1 MALFRRMAAI
11 VAALIIITASSSH
24 STTSAKAPPSPPAP
38 GGMAPAPAKVITE
51 CFRALVN
58 TSDCLS
64 FVKTESNLT
73 KPEKGCCPEIAGL
86 VESNPICLCE
96 LLGHPEATGFTIDVK
111 KALNLPSLCGVSSAP
126 NVTSCSAA
134 GVPVSL
140 APISQ
145 DAMSPSNQPREG
157 LAPSPSTQESTLTYL
172 PNEDDEDAAS
182 TISRHSKLNFM
193 FGFVIAII
201 FTLNYD
207 S

>member
-1 MALFRRMAAI
+1 MAITMASLRTAAI
-11 VAALIIITASSSH
+11 VATLIITATHH
-24 STTSAKAPPSPPAP
+24 STSAKPPSPPTQPGIAP
-38 GGMAPAPAKVITE
+38 VSARAITE

-64 FVKTESNLT
+64 YVKSESNLT

-96 LLGHPEATGFTIDVK
+96 LLSHPGASGFAIDIK
-111 KALNLPSLCGVSSAP
+111 KALNLPSVCGVSSSSAP

-145 DAMSPSNQPREG
+145 DAMSPSEIPAEG
-157 LAPSPSTQESTLTYL
+157 SARNPSSEESTLSYL
-172 PNEDDEDAAS
+172 ESQDDEDEAS
-182 TISRHSKLNFM
+182 SIIKDSTLNFILL
-193 FGFVIAII
+193 GFSTFII
-201 FTLNYD
+201 FTL